1 MDQRDASAELVVR
14 VPADARLFVDDHAMR
29 TTGTVRHY
37 RSPELAA
44 GATYQYE
51 LRAEIT
57 RDGQTTTQTKLVR
70 VTAGTSQELDFQLD
84 SPQTALVSH
93 R

>member
-1 MDQRDASAELVVR
+1 MGQRDASAELVVR
-14 VPADARLFVDDHAMR
+14 VPADARLFVDDQAMR
-29 TTGTVRHY
+29 TTGTVRCY

-44 GATYQYE
+44 SATYEYE

-70 VTAGTSQELDFQLD
+70 VTAGTSQELDFELD
-84 SPQTALVSH
+84 SPQTTLVSH
-93 R
+93 P